1 MEEALQNTKVISL
14 EKSEVIKVT
23 SKLKESVK
31 EKLTT
36 SIQKI
41 SDMFWQTPMSWNSSK
56 CGGADL
62 FGKKE
67 YVK

>member
-1 MEEALQNTKVISL
+1 MENTKVISL

-41 SDMFWQTPMSWNSSK
+41 SDMF
-56 CGGADL
+56 
-62 FGKKE
+62 
-67 YVK
+67 